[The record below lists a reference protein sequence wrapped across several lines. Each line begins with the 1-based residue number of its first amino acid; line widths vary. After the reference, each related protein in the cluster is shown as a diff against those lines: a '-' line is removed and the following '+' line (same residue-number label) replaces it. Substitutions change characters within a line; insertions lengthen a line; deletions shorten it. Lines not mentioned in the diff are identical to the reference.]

1 MRHVIKIVGCI
12 ILNLVEKFREWFFA
26 NDLNLINRKN
36 DKARNKRR
44 KKAKKINKK
53 QENRSSFALSHF
65 KLKFV
70 KCFK

>member
-1 MRHVIKIVGCI
+1 MNYLTLIFLNEDGI
-12 ILNLVEKFREWFFA
+12 IA

-36 DKARNKRR
+36 DEARNKRR

-53 QENRSSFALSHF
+53 QENRSSFALDDL

-70 KCFK
+70 KFFK